1 MRKIFSLF
9 ILFILF
15 FPLFVYA
22 AGLVPC
28 GGTGQN
34 PCTLCD
40 LFQLIS
46 NIINFILFDL
56 LLPLAILGFLIGGI
70 MIVTAGGSEDQLKR
84 GKSIIWSTVIGI
96 FIAFAAWLI
105 VNTIIQSIVDPN
117 FGINWAWN
125 KFPGCQ

>member
-1 MRKIFSLF
+1 MPF
-9 ILFILF
+9 
-15 FPLFVYA
+15 FVYA

-28 GGTGQN
+28 GEANN
-34 PCTLCD
+34 PCTLCH

-46 NIINFILFDL
+46 KIIDFVLKDL

-70 MIVTAGGSEDQLKR
+70 MIITAGGSENQLEK

-105 VNTIIQSIVDPN
+105 VDTIIQSIVDPN